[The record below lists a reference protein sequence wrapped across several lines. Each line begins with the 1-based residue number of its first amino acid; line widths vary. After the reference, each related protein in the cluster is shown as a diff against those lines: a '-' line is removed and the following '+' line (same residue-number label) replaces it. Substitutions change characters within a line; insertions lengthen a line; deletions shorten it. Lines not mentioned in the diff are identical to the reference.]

1 MDYSAVALY
10 FAAVVA
16 YAVSPGPMIAV
27 VIARTLGGDS
37 KGATALGT
45 GVCLGFV
52 IAVLAVAFGIGVWAQ
67 SRPDLF
73 SVGKYF
79 GVAYLLWLA
88 VGMWNSSASL
98 SSAAQHKRGWWSSI
112 GAGIALCL
120 GNPASLLFVMTLLPV
135 VAPAGYVSVG
145 QMSGVALVT
154 FAGNGVVFF
163 GTVLLARQLHAVL
176 AKPASTHLFGRI
188 TSGTLALTSLWILA
202 R

>member
-27 VIARTLGGDS
+27 IIARTVGGDS
-37 KGATALGT
+37 KGATALST
-45 GVCLGFV
+45 GVCMGFV

-73 SVGKYF
+73 SVVKYF
-79 GVAYLLWLA
+79 GVAYILWLA
-88 VGMWNSSASL
+88 VGMWNGSAGTSST
-98 SSAAQHKRGWWSSI
+98 AQQKRGWWSSV

-145 QMSGVALVT
+145 QMTAVALVT

-163 GTVLLARQLHAVL
+163 GAVLLARQLHGFV
-176 AKPASTHLFGRI
+176 AKPASMRLFGRV
-188 TSGTLALTSLWILA
+188 TSGTLAMTSVWMLA
-202 R
+202 H

>member
-10 FAAVVA
+10 FAAVAA
-16 YAVSPGPMIAV
+16 YALSPGPMIAV
-27 VIARTLGGDS
+27 IIARTLGGDS
-37 KGATALGT
+37 RGATALGT

-73 SVGKYF
+73 SVVKYF

-88 VGMWNSSASL
+88 VCMWNSNAGT
-98 SSAAQHKRGWWSSI
+98 SSAAQQKRGWWPSV

-120 GNPASLLFVMTLLPV
+120 GNPASLLFVMTLLPIA
-135 VAPAGYVSVG
+135 APAGYVSVG
-145 QMSGVALVT
+145 QMTGLALVT
-154 FAGNGVVFF
+154 FAGNAVVFF
-163 GTVLLARQLHAVL
+163 GAVLLARQFHGIV
-176 AKPASTHLFGRI
+176 AKPSSTRLFGRL
-188 TSGTLALTSLWILA
+188 TSGTLALTSVWMLA